1 MGRSG
6 VVPKRV
12 SLSIPEDVQEA
23 PRHPDYLGLPR
34 GTSQSK
40 VLENLL
46 LIGWRTVKRQRAEA
60 QELALYAAYEKDPER
75 VAASTSIQRMTLRS
89 GVV

>member
-1 MGRSG
+1 MRKGSSVG
-6 VVPKRV
+6 KRV
-12 SLSIPEDVQEA
+12 SLGIPEEVQQA
-23 PRHPDYLGLPR
+23 PRHPDYLGLPQ

-40 VLENLL
+40 VLESLL
-46 LIGWRTVKRQRAEA
+46 LIGWRTVQRERAEA

-75 VAASTSIQRMTLRS
+75 SAASTAVQRMTLRS